1 MVFRSGGSGSA
12 VDHGCGA
19 RGRRARDDLRRVL
32 PGLFRAG
39 AGIRAEQRPPPRP
52 DARPVTRGFP
62 GSDSQ
67 PSQAR
72 RARRCGDHGGC
83 VDRRSQPP
91 GIGAGR
97 QQGRPRALADRHGR
111 TRRGRETGHR
121 QRRRVQARAAE
132 RKIDRVLGQRE
143 RHLSVDDTL
152 CKAGRCRPGG
162 GQEPQGEG
170 TAVRR
175 AGGSRRGARRGGNRF
190 SAGQRTDTRARRHL
204 RRRDSG
210 RVAAGHVFFG
220 GAWQCGQAAGG
231 GGGLASLSC
240 IARSSPGNL
249 EGRTRTA
256 LGAVVKDAGP
266 TASPRSTRGKCTD
279 AASRC
284 STTGANS
291 KFAASSAYRSLA
303 GPRPGF
309 ARSEVGTSRCLWSP
323 ASTNR
328 HFTANTQTAPPCG
341 TSGYWPGKIRFMR
354 VCIFAG
360 STPQPDCTAIYCL
373 PSTWNDTGTAATPE
387 AVGNSHS
394 TLPVLASNAR
404 NMRSLV
410 PPANSNPPPVARTG
424 PQLNDGM
431 LVVHTFLPVSRFQA
445 CSSPM
450 WSAPATIF
458 STFFATPW
466 KRSPCTYFGG
476 SPVSWVQRLSLAG
489 M

>member
-19 RGRRARDDLRRVL
+19 RGRRARDDRRRVL

-39 AGIRAEQRPPPRP
+39 AAIRAEQRPPPRH
-52 DARPVTRGFP
+52 DARPITRGFP

-72 RARRCGDHGGC
+72 RARRCGDHGWS
-83 VDRRSQPP
+83 VDRRSRSP

-111 TRRGRETGHR
+111 TRRGRQTGHR

-190 SAGQRTDTRARRHL
+190 SAGQRTDTRARGHL

-210 RVAAGHVFFG
+210 RVAAGHVFLG

-240 IARSSPGNL
+240 IVRSSPGNL

-256 LGAVVKDAGP
+256 LGTVVKDAGA
-266 TASPRSTRGKCTD
+266 TASPRS
-279 AASRC
+279 
-284 STTGANS
+284 
-291 KFAASSAYRSLA
+291 L
-303 GPRPGF
+303 PRLF
-309 ARSEVGTSRCLWSP
+309 LWSP

-387 AVGNSHS
+387 PVGNSHR

-410 PPANSNPPPVARTG
+410 PPANSNPPPVASTG
-424 PQLNDGM
+424 PQLNDGK

-458 STFFATPW
+458 ITFLATPM
-466 KRSPCTYFGG
+466 KRSPCTYFGA